1 MAPSIGIWG
10 NLGSPIHQRHSF
22 TPRKNRPMLQRP
34 STFAITKAL
43 LLLVSHL
50 PSLHSRPVGGIEL
63 FKKDGDGFPEED
75 PSSAAFWWKLGISLV
90 LVLLGG
96 VFAGKML
103 DEGVLIIGLTLA
115 LLSQDE
121 ITVTHFL
128 EDEGLMVAASS

>member
-1 MAPSIGIWG
+1 
-10 NLGSPIHQRHSF
+10 
-22 TPRKNRPMLQRP
+22 MLQRP

-50 PSLHSRPVGGIEL
+50 PSLHSRPVAGIAGIEL
-63 FKKDGDGFPEED
+63 FNKDGDGFPEED

-103 DEGVLIIGLTLA
+103 DEGVLIVGLTLA

-128 EDEGLMVAASS
+128 ENEGLMVAASS